1 MPKTTKT
8 TTTKTKTPETTITA
22 SPITRKQAL
31 SGKGKARVQIAQE
44 AVERLESKLRAAKA
58 RLAEARAAEE
68 ARAAKSKEQVLP
80 NLLKAA
86 KALRAAGNIAMA
98 EQLEAE
104 AEAFEASQAAEASQ
118 AKT

>member
-31 SGKGKARVQIAQE
+31 SGKGKTRMQIAQE
-44 AVERLESKLRAAKA
+44 AVDRLRSKLRAAEA
-58 RLAEARAAEE
+58 RLAEAKAAEE
-68 ARAAKSKEQVLP
+68 ARAVKAEASKAT

-86 KALRAAGNIAMA
+86 KALRAVGNIAMA
-98 EQLEAE
+98 EQLET
-104 AEAFEASQAAEASQ
+104 EASQA
-118 AKT
+118 